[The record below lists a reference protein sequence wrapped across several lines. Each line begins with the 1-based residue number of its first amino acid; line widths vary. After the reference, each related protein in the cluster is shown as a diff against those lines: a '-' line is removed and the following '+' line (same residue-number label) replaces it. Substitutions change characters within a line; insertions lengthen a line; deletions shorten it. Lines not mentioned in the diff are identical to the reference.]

1 MSGPIFLT
9 PFSHRFTETLGIGD
23 LMQTEA
29 VFYNLFFLIVLFSL
43 GYPLGLF
50 MARVFEGDI
59 PKRVSFLKPVEN
71 LIYKLSGINPEA
83 KFSAMTYFLHLF
95 VFNLLGF
102 VLLLAILMGQ
112 QFLPLNPQNFSGLDF
127 PLAFNTAISFI
138 TNTNWQ
144 AYSGEVSLSYFSQ
157 MVGLTTQ
164 NFLSAA
170 TGLAVIMAIVHGLRQ
185 KMEKTIG
192 NFWVDMI
199 RMNLYILLPLS
210 CVLAIILV
218 GQGVVQNLEP
228 YVKAL
233 TLEGAEQ
240 IIPMGPAASQVAIK
254 QLGTNGGGFF
264 GVNSAHPFENP
275 TPFSNF
281 LQLLS
286 ILLIPVAQVF
296 AFGKLV
302 KNEKQGF
309 SIVAAMSVIFV
320 GLLAFSLWSEHTVI
334 PTWANGVPLEG
345 KELRFGSNE
354 SVLWSVVTT
363 AASNGS
369 VNAMHSSLSPL
380 TGMVA
385 LFNMMTGEVIFG
397 GVGSGF
403 YGMFLYVI
411 LTVFIA
417 GLMVGRSPEYLGKKI
432 EAYEVK
438 LAMFGV
444 LIPSALI
451 LIGAGAGAISEW
463 ALSSASHKGPHG
475 LSEILYAFTSAS
487 GNNGSAFGGFNANTP
502 IMNIVLGFCMF
513 IARFAV
519 IYPVIMIAGSL
530 ASKKYTPVTAGTFPT
545 DSYLFSILL
554 VGVVLIV
561 GALTFF
567 PALTL
572 GPIAEHFL
580 TINGITF

>member
-1 MSGPIFLT
+1 
-9 PFSHRFTETLGIGD
+9 
-23 LMQTEA
+23 MQTEA
-29 VFYNLFFLIVLFSL
+29 IFYNVFFVIVLLSL

-50 MARVFEGDI
+50 IARICEGDI

-71 LIYKLSGINPEA
+71 LIYRVSGINA
-83 KFSAMTYFLHLF
+83 QTKFSAPTYFLHLLT
-95 VFNLLGF
+95 FNLMGL
-102 VLLLAILMGQ
+102 VLLILILMGQ
-112 QFLPLNPQNFSGLDF
+112 GFLPLNPQSVSGLDF
-127 PLAFNTAISFI
+127 PLAFNTAVSFI

-164 NFLSAA
+164 NFLSAS
-170 TGLAVIMAIVHGLRQ
+170 TGLAVIMVVVNGLNQ
-185 KMEKTIG
+185 KSEKTIG
-192 NFWVDMI
+192 NFWVDMV
-199 RMNLYILLPLS
+199 RMNLYLLLPLA
-210 CVLAIILV
+210 CILALILV
-218 GQGVVQNLEP
+218 GQGVIQNFSP
-228 YVKAL
+228 YIKSL
-233 TLEGAEQ
+233 TLEGVEQ
-240 IIPMGPAASQVAIK
+240 VIPMGPAASQIAIK

-281 LQLLS
+281 LQMLS

-302 KNEKQGF
+302 KNERQGF
-309 SIVAAMSVIFV
+309 SIAAAMSVIFIV
-320 GLLAFSLWSEHTVI
+320 LLTFSLWSEFTTI
-334 PTWANGVPLEG
+334 PSWAGDIPLEG
-345 KELRFGSNE
+345 KELRFGTNE

-380 TGMVA
+380 SGLVA
-385 LFNMMTGEVIFG
+385 LFNMMTGEVVFG
-397 GVGSGF
+397 GVGSGL

-411 LTVFIA
+411 LTVFVA
-417 GLMVGRSPEYLGKKI
+417 GLMVGRTPEYLGKRI
-432 EAYEVK
+432 EAYEIK
-438 LAMFGV
+438 LAMIGI

-451 LIGAGAGAISEW
+451 LIGTGLASVSDW
-463 ALSSASHKGPHG
+463 ALSSLSHQGPHG
-475 LSEILYAFTSAS
+475 LSEILYAFTSTS
-487 GNNGSAFGGFNANTP
+487 GNNGSAFAGFNVNTP
-502 IMNIVLGFCMF
+502 VINIVLGLCMF
-513 IARFAV
+513 ISRFIV
-519 IYPVIMIAGSL
+519 IYAVIMISGSL
-530 ASKKYTPVTAGTFPT
+530 VAKKYTPVTAGTFPT

-554 VGVVLIV
+554 IGVVFIV

-580 TINGITF
+580 TIYGITF